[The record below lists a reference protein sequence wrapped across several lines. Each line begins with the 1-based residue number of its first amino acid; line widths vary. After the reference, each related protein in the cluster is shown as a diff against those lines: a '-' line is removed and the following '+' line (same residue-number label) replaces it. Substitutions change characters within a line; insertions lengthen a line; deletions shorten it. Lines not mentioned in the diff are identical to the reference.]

1 MSLWTIRV
9 VQTIRMHR
17 SMYAGAR
24 KHILRAYET
33 SMINRVRDGGADLLQ
48 GNNPVDT
55 NTDRAAYMREWRRRN
70 PGYMAM
76 KSRQW
81 RERRRAELE
90 RLRSEEQ
97 QEIAAINT
105 APETTQ
111 TSPSEF
117 KGSDSNC
124 PPRESKLSTSDN
136 KVSTPRIASHRL
148 RFRFRHLEISIS
160 HPQVG

>member
-70 PGYMAM
+70 PGYMAQ
-76 KSRQW
+76 KSREW

-105 APETTQ
+105 IGDV
-111 TSPSEF
+111 F
-117 KGSDSNC
+117 G
-124 PPRESKLSTSDN
+124 
-136 KVSTPRIASHRL
+136 
-148 RFRFRHLEISIS
+148 
-160 HPQVG
+160 